1 MNPSFSLAAGLL
13 GAISLSLLS
22 GCTALPDLQLARQ
35 AKARGDLATAQA
47 NFRPLAEQ
55 GYVDAQIGLADLLV
69 RSPLPAQQG
78 QGEGY
83 YRQALGRSPAAGVGL
98 GKWLASKPAPSPAE
112 RKEAEQLLRQ
122 GLAAGD
128 RSTLI
133 PLTALLLRDPQRI
146 ASGEIAQQLGQ
157 WQAAGMGEAQYG
169 KVMLYRARGD
179 YSQHL
184 VEIEQTCEQWL
195 TTLSECYP
203 ELAALYQGRADTAK
217 QQQLLERLLASYQA
231 GVLPAASVL
240 PVAKLLGSS
249 ANGPADPPA
258 DPPAAKRLLTAISG
272 SYPDAWF
279 SLAALLKAY
288 PEQGGT
294 DEMLGDLQQGI
305 AAGSARSALML
316 GQLYL
321 VDQYVPVNFHT
332 AEKYLLQALPAEPK
346 AHLLLGKLYSE
357 GQLGEI
363 DPDKAL
369 AHFLAGAR
377 AGDPNADVALAQLF
391 GDGRGVKINPV
402 YAYSFAKLAKHQGL
416 AQGQV
421 LMERLAP
428 QLQPH
433 DYPQVESLFSQE
445 LQARGGSPLSL
456 STQADQRQGTL

>member
-1 MNPSFSLAAGLL
+1 MNKSFSLAGGLL
-13 GAISLSLLS
+13 GAIGLSLLS

-35 AKARGDLATAQA
+35 AKAQGDLATAEE

-55 GYVDAQIGLADLLV
+55 GYVDAQMGMADLLV
-69 RSPLPAQQG
+69 RSPLPAQQA
-78 QGEGY
+78 QAEGY
-83 YRQALGRSPAAGVGL
+83 YRQALGRSPAAAVGL
-98 GKWLASKPAPSPAE
+98 GKWLASKPAPSAVE

-122 GLAAGD
+122 GLAAGN
-128 RSTLI
+128 RTTLI
-133 PLTALLLRDPQRI
+133 PLTALLVRDPQRI

-179 YSQHL
+179 YNQHL
-184 VEIEQTCEQWL
+184 VEVEQTCEQWL
-195 TTLSECYP
+195 ATISECYA
-203 ELAALYQGRADTAK
+203 ELAALYQGRGDAAK
-217 QQQLLERLLASYQA
+217 QQQLLERLLGSYQA

-240 PVAKLLGSS
+240 PVAKLLGNN
-249 ANGPADPPA
+249 ANGQADPS
-258 DPPAAKRLLTAISG
+258 AAKRLLTAITG

-279 SLAALLKAY
+279 SLAALLKTY

-294 DEMLGDLQQGI
+294 DEMLGALQQGI

-321 VDQYVPVNFHT
+321 VDQYVPVNFQT

-369 AHFLAGAR
+369 VHFLAAAR
-377 AGDPNADVALAQLF
+377 AGDPNADLALAQLF
-391 GDGRGVKINPV
+391 GDGQGIKINPI
-402 YAYSFAKLAKHQGL
+402 YAYSFAKLALHQGL
-416 AQGQV
+416 PQGQV
-421 LMERLAP
+421 LMERIAP
-428 QLQPH
+428 RLQPH
-433 DYPQVESLFSQE
+433 DYPKVESLFSQE
-445 LQARGGSPLSL
+445 LQARSGPQL
-456 STQADQRQGTL
+456 TVHHQADQMQGML

>member
-1 MNPSFSLAAGLL
+1 MNRSFSLAAGLL

-35 AKARGDLATAQA
+35 AKARGDLATAEQ

-55 GYVDAQIGLADLLV
+55 GYVEAQIGLADLLV
-69 RSPLPAQQG
+69 RSPVPAQQA

-98 GKWLASKPAPSPAE
+98 GKWLASKPTPSTAE
-112 RKEAEQLLRQ
+112 RNEAEQLLRQ

-179 YSQHL
+179 YRQHL
-184 VEIEQTCEQWL
+184 VEVEQTCEQWL
-195 TTLSECYP
+195 ATLSECYP
-203 ELAALYQGRADTAK
+203 ELAALYQERGDTAK
-217 QQQLLERLLASYQA
+217 QQQLLERLLTSYQA

-240 PVAKLLGSS
+240 PVAKLLSSS
-249 ANGPADPPA
+249 ANGPA

-272 SYPDAWF
+272 TYPDAWF

-294 DEMLGDLQQGI
+294 DEMLEDLQQGI

-321 VDQYVPVNFHT
+321 VDQYVPVNFQT

-363 DPDKAL
+363 DPDQAL

-391 GDGRGVKINPV
+391 GEGRGVKINPV
-402 YAYSFAKLAKHQGL
+402 YAYSFAKLAKYQGL
-416 AQGQV
+416 PQGQV
-421 LMERLAP
+421 LMERIAP
-428 QLQPH
+428 RLQPH

-445 LQARGGSPLSL
+445 LQARRGLVLSL
-456 STQADQRQGTL
+456 SKQADQTQGTL